1 MVKIRSYN
9 SRFDRARVEDLER
22 RCEVGP
28 KEHVFL
34 FIDTM
39 GDPICRIRNSPQFNM
54 LVAELGNEIVGVIRG
69 TVKVVTI
76 KKNPKNPVKV
86 GYVLGLRVSPIH
98 RRKGIGSDLVRHI
111 EEWFL
116 SRNVDYAYMATEKD
130 NEASVKLFIHKFG
143 YVRFKTPSIL
153 VHPVGRRPDLRPP
166 AGVRISKVS
175 VECAE
180 FLYRSFMG
188 GSADFF
194 PVDIDKI
201 VRNKLSL
208 GTWVAFFR
216 GDSSGEFGGTSI
228 AELPKSWA
236 MLSVWNCAQLFKLT
250 LGRQTLSCSLY
261 GTMAKLLNHAVPC
274 LKPPSSL
281 PDLVGPFGFYF
292 VYGLHR
298 EGPLSGK
305 LVRALWKFVCNN
317 NLLVCGT
324 HDSDHHDN
332 NNNNVK
338 LIVTEVG
345 CCDDNKHLRLDIPH
359 WRLLSCPEDLWC
371 IKALKNDEQKQSLQE
386 LIANSKGAL
395 FVDPREV

>member
-9 SRFDRARVEDLER
+9 SGFDRARVEDLER
-22 RCEVGP
+22 RCE
-28 KEHVFL
+28 
-34 FIDTM
+34 
-39 GDPICRIRNSPQFNM
+39 
-54 LVAELGNEIVGVIRG
+54 VAELGNEIVGVIRG

-86 GYVLGLRVSPIH
+86 GYVLGLRVSPVH
-98 RRKGIGSDLVRHI
+98 RRKGIGSGLVRHI

-116 SRNVDYAYMATEKD
+116 SNHVDYAYMATEKD
-130 NEASVKLFIHKFG
+130 NEASVELFVHKFG

-153 VHPVGRRPDLRPP
+153 VHPAGGRRPPSSS
-166 AGVRISKVS
+166 AGVGISKVS

-180 FLYRSFMG
+180 FLYRSFMA
-188 GSADFF
+188 GSSDFF

-201 VRNKLSL
+201 LRNKLNL

-216 GDSSGEFGGTSI
+216 GDSSGEFSGTT
-228 AELPKSWA
+228 ELPRNWA
-236 MLSVWNCAQLFKLT
+236 MVSVWNCAKLFKLT
-250 LGRQTLSCSLY
+250 LGRQTLSCSWY
-261 GTMAKLLNHAVPC
+261 ATMAKLLNNAVPC
-274 LKPPSSL
+274 LKPPPAF

-298 EGPLSGK
+298 EGPFSGK

-317 NLLVCGT
+317 NNLFPA
-324 HDSDHHDN
+324 DDDD
-332 NNNNVK
+332 NVK

-345 CCDDNKHLRLDIPH
+345 CCDDDNKQLRHDIPH

-371 IKALKNDEQKQSLQE
+371 IKPLKINNEQKQE

>member
-22 RCEVGP
+22 RCE
-28 KEHVFL
+28 
-34 FIDTM
+34 
-39 GDPICRIRNSPQFNM
+39 
-54 LVAELGNEIVGVIRG
+54 VAELGNEIVGVIRG

-98 RRKGIGSDLVRHI
+98 RRKGIGSSLVRHI

-130 NEASVKLFIHKFG
+130 NEASIKLFIHKFG

-153 VHPVGRRPDLRPP
+153 VHPVGRRPNLRPS

-216 GDSSGEFGGTSI
+216 GDSSGEFGGTTI

-261 GTMAKLLNHAVPC
+261 GTIAKLLNDAVPC
-274 LKPPSSL
+274 LRPPSSL

-324 HDSDHHDN
+324 HDSDHD

-371 IKALKNDEQKQSLQE
+371 IKALKNNEQKQSLQE